1 MSIKFESRSVNEAFA
16 RQAVGAFAS
25 QLDPTMEELGDIK
38 TVVSEAV
45 TNAIVHGYAGRSGF
59 ITVAVRLFEGR
70 ALEIKIKDTGCGIG
84 RTSLPRNRLRHR
96 KRRAGEKADVYH
108 RRRFAQRHGFYHHG
122 KLHRPASCTLCAGA
136 RHGRDHDQGPA
147 GAGDLTERMTALL
160 RRASEGDREAE
171 SVLISENSGLI
182 HTIARR
188 YFGRGAEPDDLYQ
201 LACVGFIK
209 AVRGF
214 DPARGNEFS
223 TYAVPKI
230 AGEIRRFLRDDG
242 AVKVSRA
249 VKERAVRVRRVQ
261 SELEGRLGR
270 SPSVSELAAACALTP
285 EEVAVCEQADVSVD
299 SLERELSGGG
309 RLGDLVGDEGMEER
323 TCLYLSL
330 EEALLSLPERERQVI
345 ALRFAR
351 DMTQQQV
358 SRIIGVSQVQVSRI
372 EKRALA
378 ALREKLCDT

>member
-45 TNAIVHGYAGRSGF
+45 TNAIVHGYADRS
-59 ITVAVRLFEGR
+59 
-70 ALEIKIKDTGCGIG
+70 
-84 RTSLPRNRLRHR
+84 
-96 KRRAGEKADVYH
+96 
-108 RRRFAQRHGFYHHG
+108 
-122 KLHRPASCTLCAGA
+122 
-136 RHGRDHDQGPA
+136 
-147 GAGDLTERMTALL
+147 
-160 RRASEGDREAE
+160 
-171 SVLISENSGLI
+171 
-182 HTIARR
+182 
-188 YFGRGAEPDDLYQ
+188 
-201 LACVGFIK
+201 GFIK

-249 VKERAVRVRRVQ
+249 VKERAARVRRVQ

-330 EEALLSLPERERQVI
+330 EGALQSLPERERQVI

>member
-1 MSIKFESRSVNEAFA
+1 MSDTITLIQRS
-16 RQAVGAFAS
+16 Q
-25 QLDPTMEELGDIK
+25 QGD
-38 TVVSEAV
+38 
-45 TNAIVHGYAGRSGF
+45 
-59 ITVAVRLFEGR
+59 
-70 ALEIKIKDTGCGIG
+70 
-84 RTSLPRNRLRHR
+84 
-96 KRRAGEKADVYH
+96 
-108 RRRFAQRHGFYHHG
+108 
-122 KLHRPASCTLCAGA
+122 
-136 RHGRDHDQGPA
+136 RD
-147 GAGDLTERMTALL
+147 
-160 RRASEGDREAE
+160 ASERL
-171 SVLISENSGLI
+171 VTENTGLI
-182 HTIARR
+182 WSIARR
-188 YFGRGAEPDDLYQ
+188 YFGRGVEPDDLFQ
-201 LACVGFIK
+201 LGCVGFLK
-209 AVRGF
+209 AVEGF
-214 DPARGNEFS
+214 DTAYGTQFS

-261 SELEGRLGR
+261 SELESRLGR

-330 EEALLSLPERERQVI
+330 EGALQSLPERERQVI

>member
-1 MSIKFESRSVNEAFA
+1 
-16 RQAVGAFAS
+16 
-25 QLDPTMEELGDIK
+25 
-38 TVVSEAV
+38 
-45 TNAIVHGYAGRSGF
+45 
-59 ITVAVRLFEGR
+59 
-70 ALEIKIKDTGCGIG
+70 
-84 RTSLPRNRLRHR
+84 
-96 KRRAGEKADVYH
+96 
-108 RRRFAQRHGFYHHG
+108 
-122 KLHRPASCTLCAGA
+122 
-136 RHGRDHDQGPA
+136 
-147 GAGDLTERMTALL
+147 MTALL
-160 RRASEGDREAE
+160 RRASDGDRTAE
-171 SVLISENSGLI
+171 SALVEENSGLI

-188 YFGRGAEPDDLYQ
+188 YYGRGLEPEDLYQ

-214 DPARGNEFS
+214 DPALGNEFS

-249 VKERAVRVRRVQ
+249 VKERAMRVRRIQ
-261 SELEGRLGR
+261 SELESRLGR
-270 SPSVSELAAACALTP
+270 SPGVSELAAAAGLTP
-285 EEVAVCEQADVSVD
+285 EEVAACEQAEVSVD

-309 RLGDLVGDEGMEER
+309 RLGDLIGDEGMEER

-330 EEALLSLPERERQVI
+330 EEALETLPERERQVI
-345 ALRFAR
+345 ALRYAR